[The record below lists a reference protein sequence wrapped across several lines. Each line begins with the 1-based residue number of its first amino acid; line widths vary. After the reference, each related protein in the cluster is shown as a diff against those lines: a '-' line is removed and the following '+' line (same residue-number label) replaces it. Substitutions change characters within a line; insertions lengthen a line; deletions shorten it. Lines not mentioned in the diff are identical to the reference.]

1 MSQVSCHRYSFYRK
15 TDPSFSLSEQNS
27 SAWISS
33 SLWVTSS
40 RFILNWLHVAEQS
53 DFLPWAAQNQVMTV
67 LALGH
72 QQCNDA
78 ARVFESHGL
87 ILGVLKWLHTPK
99 EWERESPSHC
109 DMIMWKLICVMAV
122 YSISIPPSFVAL
134 SLPFNI
140 FFVWPFT
147 FLFTLVFPIE
157 AC

>member
-1 MSQVSCHRYSFYRK
+1 MSQVSCHRYSFYLK
-15 TDPSFSLSEQNS
+15 TNPSFSLSAQNS

-40 RFILNWLHVAEQS
+40 RFILSWLHVAEQS

-78 ARVFESHGL
+78 AWVFDSHEL

-99 EWERESPSHC
+99 EWERASLLHC
-109 DMIMWKLICVMAV
+109 DTMMWKLIDDGCLC
-122 YSISIPPSFVAL
+122 YLLCPLFFYTQSSFSYFL
-134 SLPFNI
+134 CMPFYI
-140 FFVWPFT
+140 FIHTYF
-147 FLFTLVFPIE
+147 
-157 AC
+157 